1 MEQIVT
7 VILAIISAVATGGWF
22 VNAKLKKS
30 NEKVDLTDKIFANVS
45 EPPKEYPSRRIIPI
59 PVP

>member
-22 VNAKLKKS
+22 VNAKRKIERKS
-30 NEKVDLTDKIFANVS
+30 
-45 EPPKEYPSRRIIPI
+45 
-59 PVP
+59 